1 MIDSTNTT
9 PHNRGRRRAFAAS
22 LVISLLIAQE
32 IVFRAAFPLPDVEGF
47 NRIRY
52 QMLAGAHPNL
62 AQALRRGLVYDKL
75 LIESTPDGFRE
86 IHRLNLY
93 GFRGDDFALAAP
105 ADRER
110 ILLIGDSV
118 TEGQGAAESFTIAA
132 GLARLQAASGEVTE
146 VLNLG
151 VIAAA
156 LPHLT
161 ALTRDAISLLDPQ
174 VLVLI
179 LYANDLPAPV
189 YPPQLE
195 LPAPTFPR
203 RRVAGLFPRA
213 LELLARVAQNKPIY
227 RRWGHSPMR
236 FFAAVPDPSNPW
248 SASTGPPIEVEPALY
263 QAMTAGTLNPW
274 LVEQARAIPD
284 MLAHDFSTGGSPVR
298 FLARIASLC
307 RGTGA
312 RLLVVYV
319 PFAGVVHPRYAS
331 SLIKL
336 GMPPPVAEALHQD
349 PRYRGQNRIL
359 AEVCASLGL
368 TFADTTDDLVRA
380 DEQGVPQYWAFDTH
394 PRPAGYATI
403 VRRIQRALQDRGR

>member
-203 RRVAGLFPRA
+203 RRVAGLFP
-213 LELLARVAQNKPIY
+213 
-227 RRWGHSPMR
+227 
-236 FFAAVPDPSNPW
+236 
-248 SASTGPPIEVEPALY
+248 ASTGPPIEVEPALY